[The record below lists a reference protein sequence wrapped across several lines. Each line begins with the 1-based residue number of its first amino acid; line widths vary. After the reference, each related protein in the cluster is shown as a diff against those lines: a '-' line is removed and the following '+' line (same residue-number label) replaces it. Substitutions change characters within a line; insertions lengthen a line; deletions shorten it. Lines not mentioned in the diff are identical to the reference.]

1 MRNKLD
7 RSKLQLI
14 IVEASCLLLVQ
25 GNTKCTNKTVTEIL
39 DGLLTKENYDS
50 RLRPNYDGE
59 PVQVEVGFWVL
70 SIDAINVVD
79 MDFSL
84 DIFFRQTW
92 RDQRLDHGLN
102 STMFLSNTVM
112 DRIWMPDSY
121 FVNAKQGNFHK
132 VTTDNIM
139 IMIMPGGVVKYN
151 ARITIKAAC
160 PMDLRKFPMDTQF
173 CPLTIESYGYSQDHI
188 KFKWEKDL
196 TDGMSFVPNN
206 LEMLPQYTLTNLSL
220 KQTQNAYVVGNW
232 SGIEAKFTFERMSSY
247 FLIHVYGPC
256 ALIVIISWMSFL
268 LPRSSPPA
276 RVKLGVT
283 SVLTV
288 VTILNMLNNSMPKVN
303 YVKTIDSYL
312 IGCFL
317 FVFAT
322 LAEYSIVL
330 FLAARMKRYQ
340 QTKDYKNGN
349 RRHEIETDPSKSSL
363 LSNAEELANGM
374 QKEKPNKICSNHL
387 EMMEFSKM
395 DEEFQDFRSA
405 KRKGSMWP
413 NTGEWKKRFYNE
425 RAILAVD
432 EYSLALFPVSFAM
445 FNLAY
450 WLYFINT
457 GSEPVSAH

>member
-1 MRNKLD
+1 MRNKLS
-7 RSKLQLI
+7 RGKLQLI

-59 PVQVEVGFWVL
+59 LPDHHAKTAL
-70 SIDAINVVD
+70 SECCLFGDKNLLKAD
-79 MDFSL
+79 FCFSLRQKDFSL

-188 KFKWEKDL
+188 KFKWEKDV

-276 RVKLGVT
+276 RVTLGVT

-330 FLAARMKRYQ
+330 LLAARMKRYQ
-340 QTKDYKNGN
+340 QTKEYKNGN

-363 LSNAEELANGM
+363 LSNAEELANGVSPSPFSFNLYFNSTVNCLINVWRTR
-374 QKEKPNKICSNHL
+374 QKERNNYPNKDQFL
-387 EMMEFSKM
+387 
-395 DEEFQDFRSA
+395 
-405 KRKGSMWP
+405 
-413 NTGEWKKRFYNE
+413 TNE
-425 RAILAVD
+425 PQTV
-432 EYSLALFPVSFAM
+432 
-445 FNLAY
+445 
-450 WLYFINT
+450 
-457 GSEPVSAH
+457 